1 MRAGLV
7 ACGVWL
13 AACAPQAQS
22 PVNADPILIEG
33 GVVEGRVVRAAGLQ
47 LALPSPTR
55 WVARNGSTLLAAYP
69 FQLLVY
75 HNGFIQ
81 DSLPL
86 PGVPTFVRAKPRPLV
101 GLEDRLF
108 LPGLGTLAYK
118 AKDALSTSEGVYWL
132 NNEGLYLER
141 RLLAEGRFDFLAA
154 SERYVYAFAHEALR
168 LPDYLRVPLPASVR
182 AAVVLDDLF
191 VLTPE
196 GIYRLSLEGLHLAS
210 EPVRTR
216 ASRPTEHTCTP
227 SSPAAWSRWVLTW
240 GWPAPCKTAQAPPLV
255 RCSPMPRRCREYPGG
270 RSAFELVSGGAV
282 DYPHAVVAARQTGA
296 PRRPAKPPGQGGN
309 PQHGWGGFFAGGCSH
324 LRALGR
330 R

>member
-196 GIYRLSLEGLHLAS
+196 GIYRLSLEGLHLGF
-210 EPVRTR
+210 R
-216 ASRPTEHTCTP
+216 AGAYKGLETDGTYLYTLESGRLVTLGLNLGLAGPLQNRAG
-227 SSPAAWSRWVLTW
+227 PAAGSLLT
-240 GWPAPCKTAQAPPLV
+240 
-255 RCSPMPRRCREYPGG
+255 
-270 RSAFELVSGGAV
+270 
-282 DYPHAVVAARQTGA
+282 HAKEV
-296 PRRPAKPPGQGGN
+296 P
-309 PQHGWGGFFAGGCSH
+309 
-324 LRALGR
+324 
-330 R
+330 